1 MAYGYHLSR
10 WYLSEENKEVL
21 MKKKWV
27 RPIISALTVA
37 GIISGT
43 MVPVSAEEQLDDE
56 TIQMLK
62 SDGLSDE
69 EIAKFAAYVTQESE
83 FEKTTVTEPNVVSDA
98 HDSDAEAAK
107 LPDSAI
113 TDPAGLN
120 KRADDGTNNR
130 INLEQDDSASD
141 TRMQTLNPTET
152 QDNRI
157 GALYVKIGPAASV
170 NCTANH
176 IGGKWWITAQHCV
189 DDDLDMIGFIEQ
201 ADGDFAGI
209 EAIYQK
215 STDYDIALIK
225 VGSGINSGTFD
236 LSDTK
241 ASVGQ
246 VLSLVGYGTVND
258 YSSKSTLEV
267 IGDYPDVT
275 YWNGNGTVKHHY
287 YDLLH
292 TTPVLPDKYMT
303 AKGDSGSAVWTGNTL
318 YGIHSGDNS
327 SHGGTDAC
335 HANTA
340 PHVSWIKDTMK
351 RNNSSSIIE
360 KYRAFRG
367 GIAQKYPRY
376 NGGTNIGSF
385 GVGSSIGSS

>member
-1 MAYGYHLSR
+1 
-10 WYLSEENKEVL
+10 
-21 MKKKWV
+21 MKKRWV

-120 KRADDGTNNR
+120 KRADDGFNNR
-130 INLEQDDSASD
+130 INLGQDDSASD
-141 TRMQTLNPTET
+141 IRMRTLNPTET

-157 GALYVKIGPAASV
+157 GAFYQKLGLSASIH
-170 NCTANH
+170 CTANH

-189 DDDLDMIGFIEQ
+189 EDDLDMIGFIEQ

-215 STDYDIALIK
+215 STDDDIALIK

-236 LSDTK
+236 LQLAQIK
-241 ASVGQ
+241 IWLESV
-246 VLSLVGYGTVND
+246 V
-258 YSSKSTLEV
+258 E
-267 IGDYPDVT
+267 
-275 YWNGNGTVKHHY
+275 
-287 YDLLH
+287 
-292 TTPVLPDKYMT
+292 
-303 AKGDSGSAVWTGNTL
+303 
-318 YGIHSGDNS
+318 
-327 SHGGTDAC
+327 C
-335 HANTA
+335 
-340 PHVSWIKDTMK
+340 
-351 RNNSSSIIE
+351 
-360 KYRAFRG
+360 
-367 GIAQKYPRY
+367 
-376 NGGTNIGSF
+376 
-385 GVGSSIGSS
+385 

>member
-1 MAYGYHLSR
+1 MSP
-10 WYLSEENKEVL
+10 SL
-21 MKKKWV
+21 MQ
-27 RPIISALTVA
+27 
-37 GIISGT
+37 
-43 MVPVSAEEQLDDE
+43 EQLNDE

-83 FEKTTVTEPNVVSDA
+83 FEKTTVMELNVVSDA

-120 KRADDGTNNR
+120 KRADDGSNSR
-130 INLEQDDSASD
+130 INLGQDDSASD
-141 TRMQTLNPTET
+141 IRMRTLNPTET

-157 GALYVKIGPAASV
+157 GALYVKKGLEARVS
-170 NCTANH
+170 CTANH

-189 DDDLDMIGFIEQ
+189 DGRLDMIGFIEQ

-241 ASVGQ
+241 ANIGQ
-246 VLSLVGYGTVND
+246 VLSFVGYGAVQLYS
-258 YSSKSTLEV
+258 YSSKSTLKV
-267 IGDYPDVT
+267 VGSYSDVT
-275 YWNGNGTVKHHY
+275 YYDKDGNVTNHY

-292 TTPVLPDKYMT
+292 TIPVLPDEYMT
-303 AKGDSGSAVWTGNTL
+303 FARRSRA
-318 YGIHSGDNS
+318 S
-327 SHGGTDAC
+327 SRPGWKSL
-335 HANTA
+335 A
-340 PHVSWIKDTMK
+340 P
-351 RNNSSSIIE
+351 
-360 KYRAFRG
+360 
-367 GIAQKYPRY
+367 
-376 NGGTNIGSF
+376 
-385 GVGSSIGSS
+385 

>member
-1 MAYGYHLSR
+1 VAYGYHLSR
-10 WYLSEENKEVL
+10 WYLGEENKEVL

-113 TDPAGLN
+113 TNPAGLN
-120 KRADDGTNNR
+120 KRADDGFNNR
-130 INLEQDDSASD
+130 INLGQDDSASD
-141 TRMQTLNPTET
+141 IRMRTLNPTET

-157 GALYVKIGPAASV
+157 GALYVKKGLEARVS
-170 NCTANH
+170 CTANH

-189 DDDLDMIGFIEQ
+189 DGELDMIGFIEQ

-241 ASVGQ
+241 ANIGQ
-246 VLSLVGYGTVND
+246 VLSLVGYGAVQP
-258 YSSKSTLEV
+258 YSSKSTLKV
-267 IGDYPDVT
+267 VGSYSDVT
-275 YWNGNGTVKHHY
+275 YYDKDGDVTNHY

-292 TTPVLPDKYMT
+292 TTPVLPDEYMT
-303 AKGDSGSAVWTGNTL
+303 TGGDSGAAAWTGNTL
-318 YGIHSGDNS
+318 YGIHSGGNAGS
-327 SHGGTDAC
+327 GGTDAC

-351 RNNSSSIIE
+351 RNNSSSITE

-367 GIAQKYPRY
+367 GIAQKYPHLK
-376 NGGTNIGSF
+376 GGDVRTGSSF
-385 GVGSSIGSS
+385 GSSW